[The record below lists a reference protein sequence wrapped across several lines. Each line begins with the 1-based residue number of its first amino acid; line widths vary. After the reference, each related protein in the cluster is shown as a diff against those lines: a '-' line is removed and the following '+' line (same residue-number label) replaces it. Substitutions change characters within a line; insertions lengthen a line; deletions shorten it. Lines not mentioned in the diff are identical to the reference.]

1 MTTNPLL
8 DFSDLP
14 RFAAIKPEHVT
25 PALDVL
31 LAEARAAVA
40 QVIAAGGDDWDSVS
54 EPLSDATERLSRAWG
69 VVGHLNS
76 VMGNTEGLREVYN
89 AEIPRISAFFTELG
103 QNLDLYAR
111 FKAVAANPAFA
122 NASAARKKIIDND
135 LRDFRLSGAELP
147 DAQKARF
154 AELSSRLA
162 ELSSQFSQNVMDA
175 TDSFSLFLDDV
186 AELAGIPEDTLALYA
201 AMAEADGQ
209 PGKYKLGLQFPVLFP
224 VLQYADNRALRQ
236 QLYEANAKRASEFGP
251 AEQDNTSLIRE
262 RLVLAAEEAQ
272 LLGFAN
278 YAELSLYT
286 KMAESPQQVIDFL
299 RDLAARAK
307 PYAQQDRAELE
318 AFARTELGLETLEA
332 WDISYAAE
340 KLRAARY
347 AFSEHEVKQ
356 YFPEHKVLAGLFSVV
371 HKLYGI
377 SVTARDAETWH
388 PDVRYYQIHKDG
400 ALLGGFY
407 LDLYAR
413 DGKRPGAW
421 MDDVRGRRVKAGQ
434 VQTPVAYLVCNFTRP
449 VGDKPATFSHDEV
462 TTLFHE
468 FGHGLHHLL
477 TRVDELGVS
486 GISGVEWDA
495 VELPSQFMENLCWE
509 WDVLQGMSAHV
520 DSGEPLPRALYDKML
535 AAKNFQSGMQ
545 TVRQLEFSLF
555 DMLLY
560 SAANPHS
567 IDWLV
572 LLEQV
577 RDEVAVNRPPAYN
590 RFPNSF
596 SHIFAGGYAAG
607 YYSYKW
613 AEVLS
618 ADAYAAFEEAGG
630 ANPAVGYKF
639 WDEVLAVGGSRPALE
654 SFRAFRGRD
663 PQIDA
668 LLRHSGMSTPVAA

>member
-1 MTTNPLL
+1 MTPNPLL

-31 LAEARAAVA
+31 LAEARAAVE
-40 QVIAAGGDDWDSVS
+40 QVIAAGGDDWDSIS
-54 EPLSDATERLSRAWG
+54 EPLSDATERLGRAWG

-76 VMGNTEGLREVYN
+76 VMGNTDGLREVYN

-103 QNLDLYAR
+103 QNLDLFAR

-122 NASAARKKIIDND
+122 TASAARQKIIAND

-154 AELSSRLA
+154 AEISSRLA

-175 TDSFSLFLDDV
+175 TDSFSLLIDDA
-186 AELAGIPEDTLALYA
+186 AELAGIPEDSLAMYA
-201 AMAEADGQ
+201 AIAEADGQ
-209 PGKYKLGLQFPVLFP
+209 PGKYKLGLQFPLLFP

-251 AEQDNTSLIRE
+251 AEQDNTPLIRE

-286 KMAESPQQVIDFL
+286 KMAETPQQVIDFL

-318 AFARTELGLETLEA
+318 AFARDELGLDTLEA

-340 KLRAARY
+340 KLRVARY

-356 YFPEHKVLAGLFSVV
+356 YFPEPKVLAGLFSVV

-377 SVTARDAETWH
+377 TVTQQDAETWH
-388 PDVRYYQIHKDG
+388 PDVRYYQIRKDG

-449 VGDKPATFSHDEV
+449 LGDKPATFTHDEV

-495 VELPSQFMENLCWE
+495 VELPSQFMENFCWE

-555 DMLLY
+555 DMQLY
-560 SAANPHS
+560 TAANPDTL
-567 IDWLV
+567 DWQA

-668 LLRHSGMSTPVAA
+668 LLRHSGMSEPVAA

>member
-1 MTTNPLL
+1 MTPNPLL

-31 LAEARAAVA
+31 LAEARAAVE

-54 EPLSDATERLSRAWG
+54 EPLSDATERLGRAWG

-103 QNLDLYAR
+103 QNLDLFAR

-122 NASAARKKIIDND
+122 DASAARKKIIEND

-147 DAQKARF
+147 DAQKVRF
-154 AELSSRLA
+154 AEISSRLA

-175 TDSFSLFLDDV
+175 TDSFSLLIDDA
-186 AELAGIPEDTLALYA
+186 AELAGIPEDSLAMYA

-209 PGKYKLGLQFPVLFP
+209 PGKYKLGLQFPLLFP

-251 AEQDNTSLIRE
+251 AEQDNTALIRE

-286 KMAESPQQVIDFL
+286 KMAETPQQVIDFL

-318 AFARTELGLETLEA
+318 AFARTELGLDTLEA

-340 KLRAARY
+340 KLRVARY

-356 YFPEHKVLAGLFSVV
+356 YFPEPKVLAGLFSVV

-377 SVTARDAETWH
+377 TVTQQDAETWH
-388 PDVRYYQIHKDG
+388 PDVRYYQIRKDG
-400 ALLGGFY
+400 VLLGGFY

-449 VGDKPATFSHDEV
+449 LGDKPATFTHDEV

-495 VELPSQFMENLCWE
+495 VELPSQFMENFCWE

-555 DMLLY
+555 DMQLY
-560 SAANPHS
+560 TAANPDS
-567 IDWLV
+567 VDWQA

-630 ANPAVGYKF
+630 ANPAVGHKF
-639 WDEVLAVGGSRPALE
+639 WDEVLAVGGSRPALA

-668 LLRHSGMSTPVAA
+668 LLRHSGMSEPVAA

>member
-340 KLRAARY
+340 KLRVARY

-495 VELPSQFMENLCWE
+495 VELPSQFMENFCWE

>member
-175 TDSFSLFLDDV
+175 TDSFSLYIDDV

-251 AEQDNTSLIRE
+251 AEQDNTALIRE

-318 AFARTELGLETLEA
+318 AFARTELGLDTLEA

-340 KLRAARY
+340 KLRVARY

-377 SVTARDAETWH
+377 SVAARDAETWH

-421 MDDVRGRRVKAGQ
+421 MDDVRGRRVKGSQ

-495 VELPSQFMENLCWE
+495 VELPSQFMENFCWE

-560 SAANPHS
+560 SAANPDS
-567 IDWLV
+567 IDWLA

>member
-1 MTTNPLL
+1 MSQNPLL

-14 RFAAIKPEHVT
+14 RFDAIQPEHIT

-31 LAEARAAVA
+31 LADARAAIDAV
-40 QVIAAGGDDWDSVS
+40 VAAGGDNWDAVV
-54 EPLSDATERLSRAWG
+54 EPLTDATEKLGRAWG
-69 VVGHLNS
+69 VVGHLNG
-76 VMGNTEGLREVYN
+76 VVGNTEGLREAYN

-103 QNLDLYAR
+103 QNLDLFAR

-122 NASAARKKIIDND
+122 AASAAQKKVIEND
-135 LRDFRLSGAELP
+135 LRDFRLAGAELP

-162 ELSSQFSQNVMDA
+162 ELSNQFSQHVMDA
-175 TDSFSLFLDDV
+175 TDGFSLYIEDA
-186 AELAGIPEDTLALYA
+186 AELVGIPEDSLAMYA

-209 PGKYKLGLQFPVLFP
+209 PGKYKLGLQFPLLFP
-224 VLQYADNRALRQ
+224 VLQYADNRALREK
-236 QLYEANAKRASEFGP
+236 LYEANAKRASEFGP
-251 AEQDNTSLIRE
+251 AEQDNGPLIRE
-262 RLVLAAEEAQ
+262 KLKLAAEEAQ
-272 LLGFAN
+272 LLGFAD

-286 KMAESPQQVIDFL
+286 KMAESPKQVIDFL
-299 RDLAARAK
+299 RDLARRAK
-307 PYAQQDRAELE
+307 PYAEQDRAELE
-318 AFARTELGLETLEA
+318 AFARDELGLDALQA
-332 WDISYAAE
+332 WDISYASE
-340 KLRAARY
+340 KLRVARY

-356 YFPEHKVLAGLFSVV
+356 YFPEPKVLQGLFGVV
-371 HKLYGI
+371 GTLYG
-377 SVTARDAETWH
+377 VCFAERQAAAWH
-388 PDVRYYQIHKDG
+388 PDVRYFEIFQGD

-421 MDDVRGRRVKAGQ
+421 MDDVRGRRRKGGE
-434 VQTPVAYLVCNFTRP
+434 VQTPVAYLVCNFSRP
-449 VGDKPATFSHDEV
+449 VGDKPAYFTHDEV
-462 TTLFHE
+462 ITLFHE
-468 FGHGLHHLL
+468 CGHGLHHLL
-477 TRVDELGVS
+477 TRIEVAGVA

-495 VELPSQFMENLCWE
+495 VELPSQFMENFCWE
-509 WDVLQGMSAHV
+509 WDVLQGMTAH
-520 DSGEPLPRALYDKML
+520 SETGQPLPRELYDKMI

-545 TVRQLEFSLF
+545 MVRQLEFSLF
-555 DMLLY
+555 DMQLY
-560 SAANPHS
+560 TADNPDS
-567 IDWLV
+567 VDWLA

-596 SHIFAGGYAAG
+596 SHIFGGGYAAG

-630 ANPAVGYKF
+630 ANPQVGRQF
-639 WDEVLAVGGSRPALE
+639 WDEILAVGGSRPALE

-663 PQIDA
+663 PEIDA
-668 LLRHSGMSTPVAA
+668 LLRHSGMAPEAA